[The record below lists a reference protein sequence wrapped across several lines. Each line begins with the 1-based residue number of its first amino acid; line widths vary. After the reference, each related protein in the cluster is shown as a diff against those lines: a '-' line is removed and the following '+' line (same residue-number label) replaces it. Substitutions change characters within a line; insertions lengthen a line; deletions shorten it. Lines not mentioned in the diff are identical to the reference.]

1 MQTDTTLP
9 PFVPA
14 STTDSQ
20 DHCSRQ
26 SLVSVQLT
34 RQIQPDSSSAQ
45 EEPDGQLLELPQDK
59 VQTLPGNAAPD
70 WQSPFSHS
78 LLSIQAPPTR
88 ALSLPAVPDGRPSS
102 PHAETRNVA
111 TKVARRTNEE
121 LMAAGR

>member
-1 MQTDTTLP
+1 MQTDTMLL

-34 RQIQPDSSSAQ
+34 RQIQPVSSSAQ
-45 EEPDGQLLELPQDK
+45 DEPDGQLLELPHDT
-59 VQTLPGNAAPD
+59 VQTLPGNASPD

-78 LLSIQAPPTR
+78 LLSMQGAPTR
-88 ALSLPAVPDGRPSS
+88 VLSLPARPEGRPSS
-102 PHAETRNVA
+102 PQAQIKDRPS
-111 TKVARRTNEE
+111 KRKGKTNEGF
-121 LMAAGR
+121 MAGGR